1 MCAVCGCGTETVEG
15 KPGTGDHRPHT
26 HHHDHDHHH
35 HDHQHGEHDHQHG
48 DDAGFQRMDGVLD
61 AGRGPAGVHLPGLSQ
76 ARVVRIERDIL
87 AKNDAYARD
96 NRMRLART
104 GTFAL
109 NFVSSPGS
117 GKTTL
122 LCRAIVDLKDR
133 QPIAVI
139 EGDQQT
145 SNDAERIRATGV
157 AAVQVNTGRGCHLDA
172 HMVGHALDDLPS
184 EPNGLLFIENVG
196 NLVCP
201 SGFDLGEAHKVVVL
215 SVTEGEDK
223 PMKYP
228 DMFAASDLM
237 LLNKSDL
244 LPHLDFDVAAC
255 MAAALRVNPRL
266 QILTVS
272 ARTGEGLAAFYAWI
286 EARAAA
292 ARAARSVEA

>member
-1 MCAVCGCGTETVEG
+1 MCAICGCGTETVEG
-15 KPGTGDHRPHT
+15 KPATEGHLPHS
-26 HHHDHDHHH
+26 HHHHHHHGDHDHHH
-35 HDHQHGEHDHQHG
+35 G
-48 DDAGFQRMDGVLD
+48 DDAGLHRTEGRLD
-61 AGRGPAGVHLPGLSQ
+61 AGVGLAGVHIPGLSQ
-76 ARVVRIERDIL
+76 ERIVRIERDIL
-87 AKNDAYARD
+87 AKNDAYAHD
-96 NRMRLART
+96 NRIRLART

-109 NFVSSPGS
+109 NIVSSPGS

-122 LCRAIVDLKDR
+122 LCRVIQDLKHR
-133 QPIAVI
+133 HPIAVI

-184 EPNGLLFIENVG
+184 EPDGLLFIENVG

-223 PMKYP
+223 PLKYP

-272 ARTGEGLAAFYAWI
+272 ARTGDGLAAFYAWI

-292 ARAARSVEA
+292 SRAARFVEA